1 MPGRRRKDSGPC
13 RKRRRRGTGLV
24 LRPGLLL
31 MLAEDGSHGYE
42 LIEQLETLGFDP
54 DCLDSSIIYR
64 NLRELEEQGLVDSHW
79 DEEDTKGPKRRVYQ
93 INETGWDQLGIWL
106 DNLTHVQQ
114 QIADLKERYQ
124 QLNAVKD

>member
-1 MPGRRRKDSGPC
+1 MPGRRSGDSGPC
-13 RKRRRRGTGLV
+13 RKRRRRGIGLL

-54 DCLDSSIIYR
+54 ECLDSSIIYR
-64 NLRELEEQGLVDSHW
+64 NLRDLEEQGLVNSHW
-79 DEEDTKGPKRRVYQ
+79 DEEDSKGPKRRVYQ
-93 INETGWDQLGIWL
+93 INETGWDQLGVWL

-124 QLNAVKD
+124 QLNAEKD